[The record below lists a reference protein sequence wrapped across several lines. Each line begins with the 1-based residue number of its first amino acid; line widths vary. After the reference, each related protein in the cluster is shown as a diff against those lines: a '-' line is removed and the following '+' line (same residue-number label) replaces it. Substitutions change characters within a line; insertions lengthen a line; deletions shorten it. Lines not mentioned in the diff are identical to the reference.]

1 MDKQAKHLVAEQKLS
16 SNNANMQ
23 AMSYVGHSR
32 QGQSGFTLIELM
44 VVIVIMTILAGV
56 VGFNVL
62 GQVDKSRVGTTETTL
77 AVVANGLDGYRL
89 DNSRYPTTSQGL
101 DALITPPAD
110 AKNYPEGGYLTG
122 GEYPTDSWDNDL
134 QYVSPGSEGRAYDLF
149 SLGADGQQGGEGLD
163 ADIYYQP

>member
-1 MDKQAKHLVAEQKLS
+1 MNDRTTGKETNHSVIEKKLATVGYRS
-16 SNNANMQ
+16 I
-23 AMSYVGHSR
+23 SYRSHS
-32 QGQSGFTLIELM
+32 QSGFTLIELM

-89 DNSRYPTTSQGL
+89 DNLRYPTTSQGL

-122 GEYPTDSWDNDL
+122 GEYPTDSWENEL
-134 QYVSPGSEGRAYDLF
+134 QYVVPGSDNRPYDLF
-149 SLGADGQQGGEGLD
+149 SLGADGEQGGEGLD
-163 ADIYYQP
+163 SDIYAQL